1 MDNSKLRKKSPLKKR
16 PRRQAGDSTHNM
28 IIEAIDRLLPYGIMT
43 ITLFTYAG
51 FEFLDRPRQP
61 WLWLTFAVLFFI
73 ITAWKI
79 VKLRPKIKAMRQ
91 GRDGERRIG
100 QYLDNE
106 FRDDLTGKPIRIF
119 HDVPGENFNLD
130 HVIICEKGIYVL
142 ETKTLS
148 VPVKGCE
155 KLLYKGGENLY
166 YKDNG
171 NKVPGNPIGQ
181 VKAGV
186 KWLRELLRRQYE
198 LEEKQFPNL
207 PIRGVLVPADRY
219 VLNQNISEYDI
230 WVLNQMAFAK
240 FINNVNNLMKPVTV
254 KACGDLIDGYIR
266 RKLDE
271 ESKKIF

>member
-1 MDNSKLRKKSPLKKR
+1 MGNGKLRKKSPLKKR
-16 PRRQAGDSTHNM
+16 PRRNAGDSTQNM
-28 IIEAIDRLLPYGIMT
+28 IIESIDLLLPYGIMT
-43 ITLFTYAG
+43 ITLFMYA
-51 FEFLDRPRQP
+51 FLEFQDRPRQP
-61 WLWLTFAVLFFI
+61 WFWLTIAVLFFI
-73 ITAWKI
+73 ITTWKI
-79 VKLRPKIKAMRQ
+79 VKSWPKIKAMKQ

-119 HDVPGENFNLD
+119 HDIPGENFNLD

-181 VKAGV
+181 VSAGV

-207 PIRGVLVPADRY
+207 PIRGVLVPTDRY
-219 VLNQNISEYDI
+219 IVNQNIGEYDI
-230 WVLNQMAFAK
+230 WVLNQNALTK
-240 FINNVNNLMKPVTV
+240 FISNENDRMKPVTI